1 MIRRAVFVL
10 CIALAIATLASY
22 VRSYRRI
29 DAVHLFG
36 SPMSAPDGRGRMV
49 PVGLRWHITAVSR
62 HGTLGI
68 AAWWWPY
75 PRKPGRVNFLSSVG
89 SPRNVAQ
96 HSQRSVSL
104 GPFVYVEK
112 DAQVSFGHII
122 DRWGVGVLLAPFR
135 GFRFVRRPPVDGGIA
150 GGIAAIDLRV
160 PHVYVGALLCV
171 YPAYVTVR
179 RRRSSPASRRRRG
192 LCEGCGYD
200 LTGNKSG
207 VCPECG
213 APIGERRPTK

>member
-1 MIRRAVFVL
+1 MIRRAVLVL

-29 DAVHLFG
+29 DAVYLFG
-36 SPMSAPDGRGRMV
+36 SPMSAPDGRGGMT
-49 PVGLRWHITAVSR
+49 PLGLPWRFSAVSR

-68 AAWWWPY
+68 GVAWRPY
-75 PRKPGRVNFLSSVG
+75 PRKSDMVNFLSGVT
-89 SPRNVAQ
+89 SPRGVLQGAR
-96 HSQRSVSL
+96 RSVSH
-104 GPFVYVEK
+104 GPFVYVEN
-112 DAQVSFGHII
+112 DAWVSFGQII
-122 DRWGVGVLLAPFR
+122 DHLGVGVLLAPFR
-135 GFRFVRRPPVDGGIA
+135 GFRFVWRPPVVGRP
-150 GGIAAIDLRV
+150 AAIHLRV

-171 YPAYVTVR
+171 YPAYVAVR